1 MLWGVLFGDGMT
13 RRPRRGPA
21 KKPLPNAAILAQR
34 TRMVERILGILA
46 TFTIGV
52 ISSGGYLGIALLMAI
67 ESACIPLPSEIIMPF
82 AGYLVSTGRFDLYLA
97 ATAGAIGCNLGSIVA
112 YEVGKRGGR
121 PLALRWGKYVLIGP
135 GEIDAAD
142 RFFARYGSIAVL
154 IGRLLPVI
162 RSFIAFPAGVARM
175 KLVPFHLYTFIGS
188 WPWCFGLAWVGMVL
202 GDKWNSDPRVKAA
215 FHSADA
221 LIGVVL
227 VALIA
232 FYIWHRTRGLKRG

>member
-1 MLWGVLFGDGMT
+1 M
-13 RRPRRGPA
+13 
-21 KKPLPNAAILAQR
+21 I
-34 TRMVERILGILA
+34 ERILGILA

-82 AGYLVSTGRFDLYLA
+82 AGYLVSTGRFDLFLA

-112 YEVGKRGGR
+112 YEIGKRGGR
-121 PLALRWGKYVLIGP
+121 PLAERWGRYVLVGP
-135 GEIDAAD
+135 GELDAAD
-142 RFFARYGSIAVL
+142 RFFARFGNMAVL

-175 KLVPFHLYTFIGS
+175 PLVPFHIYTFLGS
-188 WPWCFGLAWVGMVL
+188 WPWCFGLAWVGMKL
-202 GDKWNSDPRVKAA
+202 GDQWNKSPAMKAA

-221 LIGVVL
+221 VIAVVL
-227 VALIA
+227 VAA
-232 FYIWHRTRGLKRG
+232 VGFYIWHRVRGLKRP